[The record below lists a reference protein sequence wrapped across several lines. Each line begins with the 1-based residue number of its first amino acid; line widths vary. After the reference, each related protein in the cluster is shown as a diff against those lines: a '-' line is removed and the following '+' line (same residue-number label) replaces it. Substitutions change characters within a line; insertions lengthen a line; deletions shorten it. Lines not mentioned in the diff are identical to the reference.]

1 MQAGT
6 ALQLASHQ
14 ADLDRVADNKEDK
27 VQPNQDLCS
36 AAKVDIPTQNVE
48 GDGLKPLPFAAALA
62 PALASAR
69 NGWAHFAGPAQDA
82 ATKLGHI

>member
-27 VQPNQDLCS
+27 VQPNQDLWS
-36 AAKVDIPTQNVE
+36 AVKVDIPTQNVE
-48 GDGLKPLPFAAALA
+48 GDGLKPLPYSA
-62 PALASAR
+62 ALASAR
-69 NGWAHFAGPAQDA
+69 NG
-82 ATKLGHI
+82 